1 MKCTLTILT
10 GYKNEKTYLKD
21 TFFTR
26 PIRVA
31 NTGLYE
37 EDDGLYL
44 LFMNSSP
51 GILDR
56 DEYDLSIHLEENSR
70 LQIRSQSYQRLF
82 NMKRGAS
89 QKLRVKLNNN
99 STFSYVPHP
108 VVPHKNSKFKN
119 HSMIEM
125 ADDCDLILSEIITCG
140 RKLCGEVFEFSHF
153 HNLTEVYHHDR
164 LILKDNIV
172 LEPQIKALNTPIQ
185 LESFTHQATFVYIS
199 TKVEPVHPF
208 IQRVY
213 DILSIEK
220 DVVFGISEMAE
231 NGFILRVLGNGGEQ
245 LYDCFQHLQ
254 QILWTNRQLEI
265 PISAISSLQF
275 E

>member
-10 GYKNEKTYLKD
+10 GYKNGKTYLKD

-51 GILDR
+51 GILDM

-70 LQIRSQSYQRLF
+70 LQVRSQSYQRLF

-89 QKLRVKLNNN
+89 QKLKVQLSNH

-119 HSMIEM
+119 HSIIEM
-125 ADDCDLILSEIITCG
+125 GDDCDLILSEIITCG
-140 RKLCGEVFEFSHF
+140 RKLCGEIFEFSHF
-153 HNLTEVYHHDR
+153 HNLTEVYYHDR

-172 LEPQIKALNTPIQ
+172 LEPQISPLNTPIQ
-185 LESFTHQATFVYIS
+185 LESFTHQATFVFIS
-199 TKVEPVHPF
+199 TKEGSAHPF
-208 IQRVY
+208 IQHTY
-213 DILSIEK
+213 DILSLEK
-220 DVVFGISEMAE
+220 DLIFGISEMAG

-254 QILWTNRQLEI
+254 QILWSNKQAITPN
-265 PISAISSLQF
+265 PIITSMQF